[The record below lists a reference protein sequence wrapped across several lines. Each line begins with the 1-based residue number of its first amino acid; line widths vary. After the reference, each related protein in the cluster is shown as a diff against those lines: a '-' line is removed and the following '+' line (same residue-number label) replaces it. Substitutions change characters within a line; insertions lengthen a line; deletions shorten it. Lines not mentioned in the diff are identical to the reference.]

1 MEDVALPSIPS
12 HVRLSFSSMTRPTV
26 VGTVAEIIT
35 YVIQSIEHLLCS
47 SIDSPDLTYKN
58 YFYVQM
64 MTCKRADVCLS
75 IKVSRVTAPNNLIF
89 DL

>member
-12 HVRLSFSSMTRPTV
+12 HVRLSSSMTRPTV

-47 SIDSPDLTYKN
+47 SMDSPDLTY
-58 YFYVQM
+58 
-64 MTCKRADVCLS
+64 
-75 IKVSRVTAPNNLIF
+75 
-89 DL
+89 

>member
-12 HVRLSFSSMTRPTV
+12 HVRLSFPSMTRPTV

-47 SIDSPDLTYKN
+47 SIDSPDLTY
-58 YFYVQM
+58 
-64 MTCKRADVCLS
+64 
-75 IKVSRVTAPNNLIF
+75 
-89 DL
+89 